1 MKKKQLPLR
10 ISPELYDKLAAWAE
24 SDFRSINGQVEYLL
38 TLCVRQYEKTGRPIP
53 RTFRST
59 GEEGGTGKENPIKL
73 ADE

>member
-38 TLCVRQYEKTGRPIP
+38 TLCVRHYEKTGRPIP
-53 RTFRST
+53 RTFRPT
-59 GEEGGTGKENPIKL
+59 GDEGEAGKENPMKI

>member
-59 GEEGGTGKENPIKL
+59 EDEGEAGKENPMKI